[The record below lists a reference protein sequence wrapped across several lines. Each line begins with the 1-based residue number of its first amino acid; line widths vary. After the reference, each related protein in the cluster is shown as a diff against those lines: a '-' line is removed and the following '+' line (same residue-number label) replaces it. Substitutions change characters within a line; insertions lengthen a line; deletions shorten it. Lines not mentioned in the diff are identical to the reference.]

1 MSNKVD
7 IVPARE
13 GQGYEVW
20 ARHDAA
26 GREVAPTGYDDGYEG
41 KPLYGPAEEDACL
54 DWCAEHEYEYRH
66 RKQAMA
72 IPERFRRDVE
82 RRCDE
87 WRTWLDRFAAD
98 CGRRLASDIHYR
110 ASAAWKEEPTH
121 YCYHGDCGTS
131 AKLERIDKDKGDAE
145 DLMQAQMFLDYLLGA
160 AVALWELGL
169 VLTYG
174 EDGKHRIYGQHP
186 QWVTVKEDEDR
197 DAQNW

>member
-41 KPLYGPAEEDACL
+41 KPLYGPADEDACL
-54 DWCAEHEYEYRH
+54 DWCAEHEYKYRH
-66 RKQAMA
+66 RTQAMA

-87 WRTWLDRFAAD
+87 MREDLERWAAK
-98 CGRRLASDIHYR
+98 CGRRLESNIHYR
-110 ASAAWKEEPTH
+110 ASAAWKDEPTH
-121 YCYHGDCGTS
+121 YCYHGDMGATARLVRVDES
-131 AKLERIDKDKGDAE
+131 KADA
-145 DLMQAQMFLDYLLGA
+145 DALVQANMYLDFLLGA
-160 AVALWELGL
+160 AVTLWELGL
-169 VLTYG
+169 TLTYG
-174 EDGKHRIYGQHP
+174 KDGKHRIFGQYP
-186 QWVTVKEDEDR
+186 QWVTVKENEDR